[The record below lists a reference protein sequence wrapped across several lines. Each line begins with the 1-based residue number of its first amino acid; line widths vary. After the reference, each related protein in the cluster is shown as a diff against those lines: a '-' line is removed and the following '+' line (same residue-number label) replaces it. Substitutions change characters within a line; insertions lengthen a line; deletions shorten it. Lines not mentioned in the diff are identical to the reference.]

1 MNKTIA
7 KATIRYWLKMPL
19 VISGILFLFGIYLAQ
34 CVMSYVSLQGVGH
47 ETRWLELSD
56 PLALVLVLGT
66 GIIGRDITSGLLPL
80 ILARPVTRAEY
91 VLTKWLTLSIAAS
104 LITIIELTVVHGW
117 FLFWDRSGIANLS
130 FLAQVGTA
138 IFTCT
143 GLAAVIVMF
152 SALRPGPF
160 AGTGLWLILYSLV
173 RLMESLGKQNPA
185 NPGPHADPTIVVV
198 FDFFNNLKPLV
209 ATLAVPL
216 RDFIAN
222 TLSFTDVLQDNA
234 IHWLPLGIYFFNLT
248 LVIVLAIHIVN
259 RKELGYGTQ

>member
-7 KATIRYWLKMPL
+7 FATIQYWLKMPL
-19 VISGILFLFGIYLAQ
+19 VISGAFFLFGIYLAQ

-80 ILARPVTRAEY
+80 ILTRPITRADY

-104 LITIIELTVVHGW
+104 LITILELTVVHGW
-117 FLFWDRSGIANLS
+117 FLMWDRSGLANLS
-130 FLAQVGTA
+130 YVEQIGTA
-138 IFTCT
+138 ICTCT
-143 GLAAVIVMF
+143 GLAAVVVMF

-160 AGTGLWLILYSLV
+160 AGTGLWMLLYSLV
-173 RLMESLGKQNPA
+173 RLMESLGKQMPA
-185 NPGPHADPTIVVV
+185 DPGPNADSTIALV
-198 FDFFNNLKPLV
+198 FNFFNYLRPLV

-216 RDFIAN
+216 KNFIAN
-222 TLSFTDVLQDNA
+222 TLSFTEVLQDNA
-234 IHWLPLGIYFFNLT
+234 IHWLPLGIYLFNLT
-248 LVIVLAIHIVN
+248 LVVVLAIHIVN
-259 RKELGYGTQ
+259 RKELGYGSQ